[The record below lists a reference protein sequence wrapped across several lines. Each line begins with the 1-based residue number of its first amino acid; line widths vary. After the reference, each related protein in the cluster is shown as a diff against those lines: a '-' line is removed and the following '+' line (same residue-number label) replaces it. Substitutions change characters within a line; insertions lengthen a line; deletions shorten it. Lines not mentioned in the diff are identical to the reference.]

1 MADHIYFPQV
11 GGRGGLRKGGG
22 GLRWPFG
29 KSLEGKERIE
39 VIMGRV
45 MICLAIFLC
54 HYEAILI
61 HLVVVY

>member
-22 GLRWPFG
+22 GRRWPFG

-39 VIMGRV
+39 VIMIKTPRKSKRKG
-45 MICLAIFLC
+45 
-54 HYEAILI
+54 
-61 HLVVVY
+61 